1 MKKIHKNRGL
11 TLVESIVA
19 ICIFGIAIAGM
30 CALVV
35 SAREL
40 SNRARLHY
48 TAINIAKNR
57 LEKARTLNFSMLDL
71 FQENGVVVDYNGN
84 PDSNGAFKRSTVIS
98 NVATN
103 LVEITI
109 TVDIRN
115 RVTLEF
121 AGENEILHSYLT
133 EYVVPL

>member
-11 TLVESIVA
+11 TLVESIVG

-40 SNRARLHY
+40 SDRARLHY

-84 PDSNGAFKRSTVIS
+84 PDPNGAFKRSTVIS

-103 LVEITI
+103 LVEIII

-115 RVTLEF
+115 RVTLGF
-121 AGENEILHSYLT
+121 AGENETLRSYLT
-133 EYVVPL
+133 EYVVPP

>member
-1 MKKIHKNRGL
+1 MKKLYKKDGL
-11 TLVESIVA
+11 TLLESIVA
-19 ICIFGIAIAGM
+19 VCIFGIAIAGI

-40 SNRARLHY
+40 NDRARLHY

-57 LEKARTLNFSMLDL
+57 LEKARTLNFSTLSL
-71 FQENGVVVDYNGN
+71 FQENGTIVDYNGN
-84 PDSNGAFKRSTVIS
+84 PDPNGAFRRTTVIS

-103 LVEITI
+103 LVEIII

-115 RVTLEF
+115 RVTLGF
-121 AGENEILHSYLT
+121 TGEQETLRSYLT
-133 EYVVPL
+133 EYIVPP

>member
-1 MKKIHKNRGL
+1 MKKLYKKDGL

-19 ICIFGIAIAGM
+19 VCIFGIAIAGI

-40 SNRARLHY
+40 NDRARLHY

-57 LEKARTLNFSMLDL
+57 LEKARTLNFSTLSL
-71 FQENGVVVDYNGN
+71 FQENGTIVDYNGN
-84 PDSNGAFKRSTVIS
+84 PDPNGAFRRTTVIS

-103 LVEITI
+103 LVEIII

-115 RVTLEF
+115 RVTLGF
-121 AGENEILHSYLT
+121 TGEQETLRSYLT
-133 EYVVPL
+133 EYIVPP

>member
-1 MKKIHKNRGL
+1 MKKLYKKDGL

-19 ICIFGIAIAGM
+19 VCIFGIAIAGI
-30 CALVV
+30 CALLV

-40 SNRARLHY
+40 NDRARLHY

-57 LEKARTLNFSMLDL
+57 LEKARTLNFSTLSL
-71 FQENGVVVDYNGN
+71 FQENGTIVDYNGN
-84 PDSNGAFKRSTVIS
+84 PDPNGAFRRTTVIS

-103 LVEITI
+103 LVEIII

-115 RVTLEF
+115 RVTLGF
-121 AGENEILHSYLT
+121 TGEQETLRSYLT
-133 EYVVPL
+133 EYIVPP

>member
-1 MKKIHKNRGL
+1 MEKVHKNSGL

-19 ICIFGIAIAGM
+19 VCIFGIAIAGM

-40 SNRARLHY
+40 SDRARLHY

-57 LEKARTLNFSMLDL
+57 VEKARTLNFSMLDL

-84 PDSNGAFKRSTVIS
+84 PDPNGAFKRNTVIS

-103 LVEITI
+103 LVEII
-109 TVDIRN
+109 VTVDIRN
-115 RVTLEF
+115 RVTLGF
-121 AGENEILHSYLT
+121 AGENETVRSYLT
-133 EYVVPL
+133 EYIVPP